1 MGTATEFPAFL
12 SSVSVPELK
21 LMLGELLALPPID
34 GFAILDILIVAFII
48 YHILVLM
55 RGTRAVQMALG
66 LTVVVAFFYFSR
78 YGQLAA
84 LSWLLTNILPYFV
97 FAIIVIFQAEIRR
110 ALTHFGRTPFLSGF
124 SSINRGEF
132 YDELVLA
139 ATTLAS
145 RKTGALIVLERDVGL
160 KNYIESGIALE
171 SLVSYDILV
180 TIFDP
185 SVPLH
190 DGAAIVQNGRVAAA
204 ACFLPLT
211 VNPRLS
217 KELGTRHRAAIG
229 VTEETDAVVIVV
241 SEETGRSRLRRTA
254 RSCASSIPRDC
265 GADYATL
272 LKRNHPSSF
281 TKRSPRRPN
290 HRVRS
295 CSSGNSS
302 HATGF

>member
-1 MGTATEFPAFL
+1 
-12 SSVSVPELK
+12 
-21 LMLGELLALPPID
+21 MLGELLTFPPID
-34 GFAILDILIVAFII
+34 GYAILDILIVAFII
-48 YHILVLM
+48 YQILVLI

-66 LTVVVAFFYFSR
+66 LTLVVTFFYFSR
-78 YGQLAA
+78 YSRLAT
-84 LSWLLTNILPYFV
+84 LSWLLTNILPYLV

-110 ALTHFGRTPFLSGF
+110 GLTHFGKTPFLSGF
-124 SSINRGEF
+124 SRINRTEF

-145 RKTGALIVLERDVGL
+145 RKTGASIVLEREVGL

-171 SLVSYDILV
+171 SIVSYDILV

-190 DGAAIVQNGRVAAA
+190 DGAAIVQDRRIAAA

-229 VTEETDAVVIVV
+229 ISEETDAVVIVV
-241 SEETGRSRLRRTA
+241 SEESGSISFAVNGEITRFLDSEGLRSRLREAFEKKTSKQLPEA
-254 RSCASSIPRDC
+254 L
-265 GADYATL
+265 T
-272 LKRNHPSSF
+272 
-281 TKRSPRRPN
+281 SPAE
-290 HRVRS
+290 S
-295 CSSGNSS
+295 
-302 HATGF
+302 